1 MSAPN
6 RALVVIDVQNEY
18 FDGPLEIQYPPRD
31 KSLVNIVQA
40 IDAAEQA
47 GIPVV
52 IVQHELP
59 EGAPI
64 FATGSIGWAL
74 HPDIEAK
81 VKPEFKRISK
91 QYASV
96 FDGTDF
102 AAWVKENN
110 IDTITLTGYMT
121 NNCVLGTAE
130 GAEPHG
136 VQAEVL
142 SDATGAIHV
151 TNDAGEV
158 SAKQVHETIMTI
170 LNSNFAAVTTTEA
183 WASAVK
189 DGVEPPMSNL
199 VESALQGQESQNYP
213 QPNNSD
219 GTPS

>member
-1 MSAPN
+1 VAPN
-6 RALVVIDVQNEY
+6 RALVVTDVQNEY

-91 QYASV
+91 QYAIV
-96 FDGTDF
+96 FDDTEF
-102 AAWVKENN
+102 ATRVQENN
-110 IDTITLTGYMT
+110 IDTIMLTGFMT
-121 NNCVLGTAE
+121 NNCVLRTAE
-130 GAEPHG
+130 RAEPHG
-136 VQAEVL
+136 VQVVVASE
-142 SDATGAIHV
+142 APAAILL
-151 TNDAGEV
+151 TNDAGQV
-158 SAKQVHETIMTI
+158 SAMQLHE
-170 LNSNFAAVTTTEA
+170 S
-183 WASAVK
+183 
-189 DGVEPPMSNL
+189 
-199 VESALQGQESQNYP
+199 
-213 QPNNSD
+213 
-219 GTPS
+219 